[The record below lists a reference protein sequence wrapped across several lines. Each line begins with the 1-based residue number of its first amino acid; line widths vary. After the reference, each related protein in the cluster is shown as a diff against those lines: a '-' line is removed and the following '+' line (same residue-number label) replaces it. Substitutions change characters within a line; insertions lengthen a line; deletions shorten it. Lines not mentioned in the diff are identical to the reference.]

1 MMLDVMRSY
10 FKMDLQISKA
20 HRYLGRSL
28 VCIGL
33 VCSFLAQHGIKAQP
47 VLPPNFNSLA
57 APGPAFE
64 QPVGVAWDQSGRQ
77 FVWEKGG
84 KVWVVVNGVRN
95 VTPLLDISEEV
106 GNWRDHGM
114 LGFALDPAFL
124 TNGRFYVSYVVD
136 RHHLMNFGSANY
148 SATTND
154 YYSATII
161 RITRYTAP
169 GPDHVVADPGSR
181 TILLGATPQTGAPV
195 THESHGCGS
204 LVFGNDGT
212 LMASI
217 GDNASYF
224 GIDMGNA
231 WESYFLTALTDG
243 ILRPSENV
251 GAFRAQILGCLNGK
265 ILRLDPNTGNG
276 VSSNPWYN
284 ASAPGSTTSKVWALG
299 VRNPY
304 RMTHKQGTGSTDPA
318 DGRPGVFYFGD
329 VGQDSWEEQN
339 VCIEKGLNF
348 GWPLFEGLTQH
359 EGFMLALTENR
370 DAPNPGYNGINCT
383 RQYFYFQDL
392 LKQDTRQLLGNFPTP
407 CDSTLQI
414 PSNVPTY
421 LHKRPSIDYLHG
433 ILSRVGAYNGNDAVY
448 FYLDDPNSPVPGPR
462 FGGNAAIGGPFMAAS
477 GFPVEYQNSAFH
489 GDYGQGWIRR
499 FNYDETDSIES
510 VHNFATGLGPM
521 SWLGEGPDGCLWYI
535 KYDSGELERICYT
548 ANLNLP
554 PTAVATQDLEYGPG
568 PLSVNFTGSNSTD
581 PEGLPLSYSW
591 DFGIG
596 TSTIADPTQVF
607 PSPPGVVTTYTVTL
621 TVTDDIG
628 QISSA
633 ELIVSVNNTPPEV
646 EITSIPDEALYP
658 VGIDTTYVLTAS
670 VTDGEHGPGELTY
683 SWRTTLFH
691 NTHNHP
697 EPLDQ
702 NENSSTM
709 ISGVGCGS
717 EPFHYSVGLTVTDAG
732 GLSGHAEKELFP
744 NCRAIAPIALFTSDV
759 IAGFGPLVVSFD
771 GSSSYDPGTIVSYDW
786 DFGDGHTSSSVTP
799 SNSFATEGEYEVV
812 LTVTDDDGLTGTVT
826 RLITVLSTAPPQC
839 VGEPGTLLREVW
851 NGINGIAVLDLLNSP
866 NYLDLPNATTMITE
880 FASPINVGNNYGQ
893 RIRGSIQAPE
903 TGNYVFT
910 VTGDDN
916 VAVYLGLNAESQ
928 FKELICSIP
937 LSTTYNDFFAFPQQ
951 ISTSKYMEAGRY
963 YYVEVLHKEGS
974 GADFVALWWQTPS
987 NNTRT
992 IIPGSVLTPWTDCGP
1007 NVQLR
1012 FNLQGPWNDS
1022 THLMNDDLRLAGLV
1036 PSTEPYAAAGFALVG
1051 SGGETVSE
1059 ALLDVEGSN
1068 AVVDWALVEL
1078 RNALDPT
1085 QIVATRSVLLQ
1096 RDGDVIG
1103 TDGYKKLIFDQPVGE
1118 YFVAVR
1124 HRNHLGAMTL
1134 NAITLDGSAVIL
1146 DLTDGSVPM
1155 FGTAAQTGLMSD
1167 ENGLWSGNAVRDG
1180 LVKYTG
1186 SGNDRD
1192 PILVAVGGS
1201 TPSNV
1206 ISGYSVLDVNLDGLI
1221 KYTGIGNDRDLI
1233 LQNLPGL
1240 IITGVR
1246 REQLP

>member
-1 MMLDVMRSY
+1 VCLG
-10 FKMDLQISKA
+10 ISL
-20 HRYLGRSL
+20 YLLSPQA
-28 VCIGL
+28 V
-33 VCSFLAQHGIKAQP
+33 KAQP
-47 VLPPNFNSLA
+47 ALPADFSSLA

-95 VTPLLDISEEV
+95 TTPLLDIGEEV

-124 TNGRFYVSYVVD
+124 SNGRFYVSYVVD
-136 RHHLMNFGSANY
+136 RHHLMNFGTANY
-148 SATTND
+148 SPTTND

-169 GPDHVVADPGSR
+169 GPAHMVADPGSR

-195 THESHGCGS
+195 LHESHGCGS

-212 LMASI
+212 LLASI

-224 GIDMGNA
+224 GYDLGNA
-231 WESYFLTALTDG
+231 WETYFLTAITDG
-243 ILRPSENV
+243 ILRPNENV
-251 GAFRAQILGCLNGK
+251 GAFRAQMLGSLNGK

-276 VSSNPWYN
+276 LPSNPWYN
-284 ASAPGSTTSKVWALG
+284 ASAPGSTISKVWDLG

-304 RMTHKQGTGSTDPA
+304 RMTHKPGTGSTNPA
-318 DGRPGVFYFGD
+318 DGQPGVFYFGD
-329 VGQDSWEEQN
+329 VGLESWEEQN

-359 EGFMLALTENR
+359 NEYTAALTENR
-370 DAPNPGYNGINCT
+370 DAPNPGYNGIGCT
-383 RQYFYFQDL
+383 QQYFNFQDL
-392 LKQDTRQLLGNFPTP
+392 LKQDTRQLLGNFPMP
-407 CDSTLQI
+407 CDSTMQI
-414 PSNVPTY
+414 PFNVPTY

-433 ILSRVGAYNGNDAVY
+433 LLSRVGAYNGNTAVY

-462 FGGNAAIGGPFMAAS
+462 FGGNAAIGGPYMEAS

-499 FNYDETDSIES
+499 FKYDETDSIKS
-510 VHNFATGLGPM
+510 VHNFATGLGPI

-535 KYDSGELERICYT
+535 KYDTGELRRICFT
-548 ANLNLP
+548 GNLNLP
-554 PTAVATQDLEYGPG
+554 PTAIATQDVIYGPG
-568 PLSVNFTGSNSTD
+568 PLTVNFTGNGSTD
-581 PEGLPLSYSW
+581 PEGLPLTYFW
-591 DFGIG
+591 DLGNG
-596 TSTIADPTQVF
+596 TSTLADPTHVF

-628 QISSA
+628 QSSTT
-633 ELIVSVNNTPPEV
+633 ELIVSVNNTPPQV
-646 EITSIPDEALYP
+646 EITSIPDGALYP
-658 VGIDTTYVLTAS
+658 VGIDTTYTLNAS
-670 VTDGEHGPGELTY
+670 VTDAEHGPGQLTY

-702 NENSSTM
+702 NVNSSTV

-717 EPFHYSVGLTVTDAG
+717 QPFHYSVALTVSDAG
-732 GLSGHAEKELFP
+732 GLSGYAEKELYP
-744 NCRAIAPIALFTSDV
+744 NCRAIAPVALITSNV

-771 GSSSYDPGTIVSYDW
+771 GFSSYDPGTIVSYQW
-786 DFGDGHTSSSVTP
+786 DFGDGQSSNSATP
-799 SNSFATEGEYEVV
+799 SNSFTTEGEYQVV
-812 LTVTDDDGLTGTVT
+812 LTVTDDDGLTGTAT

-839 VGEPGTLLREVW
+839 IGESGTVWREVW

-866 NYLDLPNATTMITE
+866 NYPDSPNATSMLTE

-893 RIRGSIQAPE
+893 RIRGFIRAPE

-951 ISTSKYMEAGRY
+951 ISASKYMEAGRY

-974 GADFVALWWQTPS
+974 GGDFVALWWQTPS

-992 IIPGSVLTPWTDCGP
+992 IIPGSVLAPWTDCGP
-1007 NVQLR
+1007 NMQLR
-1012 FNLQGPWNDS
+1012 FNLQGPWNDT
-1022 THLMNDDLRLAGLV
+1022 THLMNDDLRVAGLI
-1036 PSTEPYAAAGFALVG
+1036 PSAEPYAAAGSTLVG
-1051 SGGETVSE
+1051 SGGETVP
-1059 ALLDVEGSN
+1059 ADLLEVAGSN
-1068 AVVDWALVEL
+1068 AVVDWVLVEL

-1085 QIVATRSVLLQ
+1085 EIVATRSVLLQ

-1103 TDGYKKLIFDQPVGE
+1103 ADGYKRLIFDLPAGG

-1134 NAITLDGSAVIL
+1134 NAITLDGTGTLV

-1155 FGTAAQTGLMSD
+1155 FGTIAQAALSGGEFGS
-1167 ENGLWSGNAVRDG
+1167 WSGNTVNDG
-1180 LVKYTG
+1180 SVKYTG

-1201 TPSNV
+1201 IPSNV
-1206 ISGYSVLDVNLDGLI
+1206 VTGYSTLDVNLDGLI
-1221 KYTGIGNDRDLI
+1221 KYTGTGNDRDLI
-1233 LQNLPGL
+1233 LMNLPGSL
-1240 IITGVR
+1240 VTGVR
-1246 REQLP
+1246 PEQLP